1 MNRRL
6 GTLVLVGV
14 FCWLGNIPI
23 SGPKDRL
30 VVGYTAMTGV
40 KAGMWVAVEANL
52 FDKYNIQPHRE
63 DSLQCARRRS
73 GGLEPAAIRNP
84 KAKQARPES
93 FYDDRFVKE
102 LDAAGFYK
110 QLWK

>member
-6 GTLVLVGV
+6 GTLLLVGV
-14 FCWLGNIPI
+14 FCWLGHIPI
-23 SGPKDRL
+23 SAAKDRL

-73 GGLEPAAIRNP
+73 GGLEPGGNH
-84 KAKQARPES
+84 KSQGQAS
-93 FYDDRFVKE
+93 
-102 LDAAGFYK
+102 AAGELLRRSFC
-110 QLWK
+110 QRVGRGRLL